1 MWKLEKRYQIPL
13 EETIMALTGQA
24 EMQAFL
30 VAMAAAV
37 EFSPRERGLT
47 ATLDTAFTDEDGL
60 SRREVLQF
68 KEVMNAYA
76 EASRKQ
82 I

>member
-1 MWKLEKRYQIPL
+1 
-13 EETIMALTGQA
+13 MALTAQV

-30 VAMAAAV
+30 IAMAAAV

-47 ATLDTAFTDEDGL
+47 ATVDAAYTANDGL
-60 SRREVLQF
+60 SRMEVLHF
-68 KEVMNAYA
+68 KEIMNAYA

>member
-1 MWKLEKRYQIPL
+1 
-13 EETIMALTGQA
+13 MALTAQT

-30 VAMAAAV
+30 VALVAAV

-47 ATLDTAFTDEDGL
+47 ATLDAAYTANDGL
-60 SRREVLQF
+60 SRREILQLE
-68 KEVMNAYA
+68 EVFHAYA